1 MNAPMIDRI
10 RSAAHDAGAATGAVV
25 TDLSDGAID
34 WVHTFD
40 EDRVIDVAAPIV
52 SGAVGAVSKLRRRL
66 TLRSVLIALG
76 VAVTAAIITAA
87 VVRSVRRRDRE
98 ESDPASTNGTRRDAI
113 VSDDRGERE
122 GSDVRSAPM
131 PESVTAL
138 RG

>member
-1 MNAPMIDRI
+1 MIDRI

-40 EDRVIDVAAPIV
+40 EDRVIDVTAPFV
-52 SGAVGAVSKLRRRL
+52 GGAVAAVSELRRRL
-66 TLRSVLIALG
+66 TLRRVLIALG
-76 VAVTAAIITAA
+76 VAATAAIITAA
-87 VVRSVRRRDRE
+87 IVRSVRRRDRE
-98 ESDPASTNGTRRDAI
+98 ESNPAPTYGTHRDA
-113 VSDDRGERE
+113 VVPDDRGERE
-122 GSDVRSAPM
+122 GSDVRSAPV

>member
-10 RSAAHDAGAATGAVV
+10 RSAAHEAGAATGAVV

-40 EDRVIDVAAPIV
+40 EDRVVDVAAPFV

-76 VAVTAAIITAA
+76 VAATAAIITAA
-87 VVRSVRRRDRE
+87 IVRSVRRRDRG
-98 ESDPASTNGTRRDAI
+98 ESDPASTYSTQRDA
-113 VSDDRGERE
+113 VVPDDRGERE
-122 GSDVRSAPM
+122 RSDVRSAHVR
-131 PESVTAL
+131 ESVTAL

>member
-40 EDRVIDVAAPIV
+40 EDRVIDVAAPLV

-76 VAVTAAIITAA
+76 IAATAAIITAA
-87 VVRSVRRRDRE
+87 IVRSVRRRDRE
-98 ESDPASTNGTRRDAI
+98 ESDPASTYGMQRDA
-113 VSDDRGERE
+113 VVPDDRGERE
-122 GSDVRSAPM
+122 WSDVHSAHV
-131 PESVTAL
+131 PEPVTAL